1 MIKSDAQLTRT
12 KAQIDGFKR
21 QLNELEARTDL
32 PEEARKLLLASNRG
46 MIEKLAAEIHEYEDA
61 KGGVVRL
68 PRLTSPRDLGMHLV
82 TFRIAQGIT
91 QGQLAEMVGTTRQ
104 TINKHE
110 EQEYQLA
117 SVDFISRVSEALGLL
132 PEIMVKH
139 RRLEVRQPALA

>member
-1 MIKSDAQLTRT
+1 
-12 KAQIDGFKR
+12 
-21 QLNELEARTDL
+21 
-32 PEEARKLLLASNRG
+32 
-46 MIEKLAAEIHEYEDA
+46 
-61 KGGVVRL
+61 
-68 PRLTSPRDLGMHLV
+68 MHLV